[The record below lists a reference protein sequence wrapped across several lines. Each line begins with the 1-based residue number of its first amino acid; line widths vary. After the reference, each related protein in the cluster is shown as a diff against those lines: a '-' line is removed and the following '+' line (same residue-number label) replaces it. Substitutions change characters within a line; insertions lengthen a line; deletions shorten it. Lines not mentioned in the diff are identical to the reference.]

1 MPAAKAP
8 SPAFSRSTSK
18 GGRRRSIAQQ
28 VKDAAAAELHLMGYE
43 VRDIAVKMGYK
54 GPGGAWGA
62 IQRGLKDQGAF
73 KLTREETRIWVDALL
88 RLLIRKQF
96 EIVEKEHLLATPS
109 GRVVLDPRTGEPA
122 LDDGPRHRAMVEIRQ
137 LAIQVAMLGD
147 IKPPSRR
154 SVETITR
161 DVIEAKIEE
170 LETDLARNDP
180 GT

>member
-1 MPAAKAP
+1 MPATRKA
-8 SPAFSRSTSK
+8 SPAFGRSGSK

-28 VKDAAAAELHLMGYE
+28 VKDALAAELHLMGHE
-43 VRDIAVKMGYK
+43 VRDIADKLDYK
-54 GPGGAWGA
+54 GPAGAWLA
-62 IQRGLKDQGAF
+62 VQRGLRDRSAF
-73 KLTREETRIWVDALL
+73 RLTREETRTWIDALL
-88 RLLIRKQF
+88 HLLIRKQF
-96 EIVEKEHLLATPS
+96 EIVEREHLLATPS

-137 LAIQVAMLGD
+137 LAAQIAMLGD

-170 LETDLARNDP
+170 LESDLGRNDP
-180 GT
+180 GA